1 MTFDLLVVGAGY
13 TGGAVA
19 AFYAAK
25 GSKVAGLVRSEESA
39 DKLTEHCIFPVIA
52 DLTRPETLTDIPS
65 AKNILICPSSSG
77 RSEENYRKI
86 YLEGI
91 SNFLKTLDPAS
102 SPGSVHCV
110 PQRLIYI
117 SSTGVYGERGGEWV
131 DENTP
136 PNPETGTGKI
146 LLEAEK
152 QIIASGFPSIIFR
165 VSGIY
170 GPGRNRIESKR
181 ESKSERYTNMM
192 HVEDIVRAVALLF
205 EKGKPGEIYLGVD
218 EEPVLLSQLYH
229 FLRKNPDGLI
239 KENQFLG
246 KRCRNTKLK
255 SLGFKFRYPT
265 FREGY
270 RPYL

>member
-1 MTFDLLVVGAGY
+1 MIFDLLVVGAGY

-25 GSKVAGLVRSEESA
+25 GSKVAGMVRSDESA
-39 DKLTEHCIFPVIA
+39 EQLASHCIFPVVA
-52 DLTRPETLTDIPS
+52 DLTRPETLTDIPP

-91 SNFLKTLDPAS
+91 SNFLKTLKNEKPE
-102 SPGSVHCV
+102 
-110 PQRLIYI
+110 RIIYL
-117 SSTGVYGERGGEWV
+117 SSTGVYGEHGSGWV
-131 DENTP
+131 DENTA
-136 PNPETGTGKI
+136 PNPDNPLGKI
-146 LLEAEK
+146 LLEAEN
-152 QIIASGFPSIIFR
+152 QVLASGFPSIIFR

-170 GPGRNRIESKR
+170 GPRRNRIECKR

-192 HVEDIVRAVALLF
+192 HLEDIVRAVALLF

-218 EEPVLLSQLYH
+218 EEPVLISELH
-229 FLRKNPDGLI
+229 RFLGKKIDDLVRDDR
-239 KENQFLG
+239 FLG

-255 SLGFKFRYPT
+255 NLGFLFRYPT

-270 RPYL
+270 KLFRGEL